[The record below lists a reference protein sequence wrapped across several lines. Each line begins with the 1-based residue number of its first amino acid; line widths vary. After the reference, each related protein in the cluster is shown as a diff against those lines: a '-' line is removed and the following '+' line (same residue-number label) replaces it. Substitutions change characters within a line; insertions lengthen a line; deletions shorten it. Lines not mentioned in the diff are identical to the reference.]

1 MRKNSQS
8 TKQTNYTCS
17 KCGGIYSTS
26 SNLNKHIKKCRGDGE
41 TNDERDNSFST
52 SSMMDMLSQLPQI
65 IQKMKELE
73 EENIRLK
80 NECKIIQNEPPYDR
94 EQLIKAIYKYNPYTR
109 QYATRHGGFTSKD
122 YRCWYVLKYFNILD
136 YPDDEVKF
144 YKKSMINILENIPT
158 DKLPYKIIDSS
169 RYIYDVY
176 NYNENRWIRG
186 KTNDLIQNVI
196 KFIMLYINA
205 SFKSAINETNTLTTY
220 DFSALENNRNINMSS
235 FNRMRSN
242 LQSELTYK
250 FGLPEHDVELDEEQ
264 IKNFYKRHFVK
275 ILTDR
280 FKNDDIDENI
290 IEEDQIQRETE
301 KSLDRLNLLKV
312 DLDEEEDGYHTD
324 SDVKNNPYFDF

>member
-1 MRKNSQS
+1 MYHINSKSCIKNIKSDE
-8 TKQTNYTCS
+8 TNLLS
-17 KCGGIYSTS
+17 NS
-26 SNLNKHIKKCRGDGE
+26 SNTDIMIMLLRENEELKKK
-41 TNDERDNSFST
+41 
-52 SSMMDMLSQLPQI
+52 L
-65 IQKMKELE
+65 KEFV
-73 EENIRLK
+73 EENNQIKL
-80 NECKIIQNEPPYDR
+80 QEPPYDR

-109 QYATRHGGFTSKD
+109 QYATRHGGYSPKD
-122 YRCWYVLKYFNILD
+122 YRSWYVLKYFNILD

-158 DKLPYKIIDSS
+158 DKLPYKVIDSS

-220 DFSALENNRNINMSS
+220 DFSALENNRNINMAS

-264 IKNFYKRHFVK
+264 VKNFYKRHFVK

-280 FKNDDIDENI
+280 FKNDDIDDENI
-290 IEEDQIQRETE
+290 IEEDQTQRETE

-324 SDVKNNPYFDF
+324 TDVKNNPYFDF

>member
-1 MRKNSQS
+1 MPEYICSNCGKDFKGRKSNYMYHINSKS
-8 TKQTNYTCS
+8 CIKNIKSDETNLLS
-17 KCGGIYSTS
+17 NS
-26 SNLNKHIKKCRGDGE
+26 SNTDIMIMLLRENEELKKK
-41 TNDERDNSFST
+41 
-52 SSMMDMLSQLPQI
+52 L
-65 IQKMKELE
+65 KEFV
-73 EENIRLK
+73 EENNNIKL
-80 NECKIIQNEPPYDR
+80 QEPPYDR

-158 DKLPYKIIDSS
+158 DKLPYKVIDSS

-220 DFSALENNRNINMSS
+220 DFSALENNRNINMAS

-275 ILTDR
+275 ILNDR
-280 FKNDDIDENI
+280 LKNDEIDDENI
-290 IEEDQIQRETE
+290 IEEDQTRREPE
-301 KSLDRLNLLKV
+301 KSLNRLNLLSV
-312 DLDEEEDGYHTD
+312 DLENDEDGYHTD